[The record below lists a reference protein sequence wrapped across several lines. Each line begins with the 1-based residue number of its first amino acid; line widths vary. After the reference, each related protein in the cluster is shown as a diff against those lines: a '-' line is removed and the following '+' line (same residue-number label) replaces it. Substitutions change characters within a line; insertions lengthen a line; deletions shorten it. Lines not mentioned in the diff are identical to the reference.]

1 MNLIKLNI
9 PTSFGDLKNRGRGG
23 SGRASKLGT
32 VLKALNL
39 IKLNIPTSFGDLKNR
54 GEGGS
59 CRANKLEAVLKSILE
74 RELKQFQ
81 QSQSFF
87 PKTPSLNPIQDW
99 QSK

>member
-1 MNLIKLNI
+1 LVIKK
-9 PTSFGDLKNRGRGG
+9 TWGQGRNFEK
-23 SGRASKLGT
+23 AKLGT

-59 CRANKLEAVLKSILE
+59 CRANKLEAVLKSILG

-87 PKTPSLNPIQDW
+87 PKTPSLNPIQVW